1 MDVSLII
8 SHQFYLISV
17 VPVRVRSLGQIITDL
32 FSLVKIKFSSPLQW
46 FYTPPRP
53 SHSGGW
59 RWVWRWQHFHH
70 GLPGSCPHRH
80 PQAWPQWGQL
90 VLTRLLV
97 LETMGKCSS
106 SIFQSLRG
114 KSNFNPVMCLDSG
127 SLLQISTHDDH
138 HQCQSVRPQIL
149 KYFHIFE
156 ATEREGWLLL
166 GQLELISVVN
176 KDKTAEPRDII
187 SFTNHLVPNNR
198 AARKEAFRETETV
211 GSLEAQ
217 SVPWKLWENVGSLNY
232 QIIYLLVSVTMFFLL
247 KMCPWL
253 PTSPPPIPPAT

>member
-1 MDVSLII
+1 MRYWDFVILFLCLLGIKMDVSLII
-8 SHQFYLISV
+8 SHQFHLSSV
-17 VPVRVRSLGQIITDL
+17 VSVRVRSLGQIITDL

-127 SLLQISTHDDH
+127 SLLQISTHDEGSH
-138 HQCQSVRPQIL
+138 RPARIL
-149 KYFHIFE
+149 KLNFHIFE
-156 ATEREGWLLL
+156 AWGFNVT
-166 GQLELISVVN
+166 
-176 KDKTAEPRDII
+176 
-187 SFTNHLVPNNR
+187 
-198 AARKEAFRETETV
+198 
-211 GSLEAQ
+211 
-217 SVPWKLWENVGSLNY
+217 WESC
-232 QIIYLLVSVTMFFLL
+232 
-247 KMCPWL
+247 K
-253 PTSPPPIPPAT
+253 